1 MAQVNATTKNRLFM
15 LLLGNGLVSFGG
27 WIDYIVILTLS
38 VFYWKADQYDVALI
52 GAVTLLPGIV
62 LSKPIGMLVSS
73 HYMIHWLRV
82 SLLLRALCTVVL
94 LMATSLQGFIIVAVM
109 RATFNSIALPAIS
122 VLSANSVPK
131 KERNHYYSVLNMIN
145 SAAKMIGPALGSAL
159 SVLLSD
165 TYTLLFSGFLTFLGF
180 IVFCCIGAQRVSSL
194 GIKKANITQAQ
205 QRLYGTAWYAYVG
218 VIFIYFAMVF
228 MVNNQ
233 LPVILSTMKMNKQT
247 LGMLVSASAI
257 GNFLYGFWRVK
268 KSKHNPL
275 TGKISELL
283 MPAMSTMVC
292 FVIIS
297 VCFFYFD
304 LLHIE
309 TLLLCFFLIGM
320 VSACFFISSN
330 IYLVTHFNEQIGIAS
345 GWVQSVQNL
354 AMLVAP
360 FVGAFV
366 LSHTS
371 SGGKLFLLSGVVGLC
386 CLLGIRMLVKSSLSI
401 ISSV

>member
-1 MAQVNATTKNRLFM
+1 M
-15 LLLGNGLVSFGG
+15 VSFGG

-52 GAVTLLPGIV
+52 GAATLLPGIV
-62 LSKPIGMLVSS
+62 LSKPIGMLVSHRS
-73 HYMIHWLRV
+73 MIYWLRA
-82 SLLLRALCTVVL
+82 SLLLRALCTIVL
-94 LMATSLQGFIIVAVM
+94 LMATSLQGFIILAVI
-109 RATFNSIALPAIS
+109 RATFNSIAIPAIS
-122 VLSANSVPK
+122 VLSANSVLE

-180 IVFCCIGAQRVSSL
+180 IVFCCLGTQPVSML
-194 GIKKANITQAQ
+194 RMKKANTMKLQ

-218 VIFIYFAMVF
+218 VMFIYFAIIF

-233 LPVILSTMKMNKQT
+233 LPVILNAMKMNKQA
-247 LGMLVSASAI
+247 LGMLISASAI

-292 FVIIS
+292 FVMIS

-320 VSACFFISSN
+320 VSARFSISSN
-330 IYLVTHFNEQIGIAS
+330 IYLVTNFNEQIGVAS
-345 GWVQSVQNL
+345 GWVQSIQNL
-354 AMLVAP
+354 AMLGAP
-360 FVGAFV
+360 FMGAFV

-371 SGGKLFLLSGVVGLC
+371 SGKLFLLSGVVGLC
-386 CLLGIRMLVKSSLSI
+386 CLLGIRMLVNSSLSI
-401 ISSV
+401 VSSK

>member
-1 MAQVNATTKNRLFM
+1 MAQVDAATKNRLRM
-15 LLLGNGLVSFGG
+15 LLLGDGIVSFGG

-52 GAVTLLPGIV
+52 GAATLCPGIV
-62 LSKPIGMLVSS
+62 LSKPIGMLVSHPS
-73 HYMIHWLRV
+73 MIHWLRA
-82 SLLLRALCTVVL
+82 SLLLRAFCTVLL
-94 LMATSLQGFIIVAVM
+94 LMATSLQGFIILAVI

-122 VLSANSVPK
+122 VLSANSVPED
-131 KERNHYYSVLNMIN
+131 ERSRYYSVLNMIN

-159 SVLLSD
+159 SILLSE
-165 TYTLLFSGFLTFLGF
+165 TYTLFFSGFLTFLGF
-180 IVFCCIGAQRVSSL
+180 IVFCCLGAQPISSL
-194 GIKKANITQAQ
+194 KIKKADTMTTQ
-205 QRLYGTAWYAYVG
+205 QRLYGTTWYAYVG
-218 VIFIYFAMVF
+218 VMFIYFAMVF

-233 LPVILSTMKMNKQT
+233 LPVILSAMKMNKQV

-257 GNFLYGFWRVK
+257 GNFLYGFWSVK
-268 KSKHNPL
+268 KSKHKPL

-292 FVIIS
+292 FVVIS

-320 VSACFFISSN
+320 VSARFSISSN
-330 IYLVTHFNEQIGIAS
+330 IYLVTHFNEQIGVAS
-345 GWVQSVQNL
+345 GWVQSIQNL

-360 FVGAFV
+360 FMGAFV

-371 SGGKLFLLSGVVGLC
+371 SGKLFLLSGVVGLC
-386 CLLGIRMLVKSSLSI
+386 LLFGIRMLVNNSLPIVSSK
-401 ISSV
+401 

>member
-1 MAQVNATTKNRLFM
+1 M
-15 LLLGNGLVSFGG
+15 SFGG

-52 GAVTLLPGIV
+52 GAATLLPGIV
-62 LSKPIGMLVSS
+62 LSKPIGMLVSHRS
-73 HYMIHWLRV
+73 MIYWLRA
-82 SLLLRALCTVVL
+82 SLLLRALCTIVL
-94 LMATSLQGFIIVAVM
+94 LMATSLQGFIILAVI
-109 RATFNSIALPAIS
+109 RATFNSIAIPAIS
-122 VLSANSVPK
+122 VLSANSVLE

-180 IVFCCIGAQRVSSL
+180 IVFCCLGTQPVSML
-194 GIKKANITQAQ
+194 RMKKANTMKLQ

-218 VIFIYFAMVF
+218 VMFIYFAIIF

-233 LPVILSTMKMNKQT
+233 LPVILNAMKMNKQA
-247 LGMLVSASAI
+247 LGMLISASAI

-292 FVIIS
+292 FVMIS

-320 VSACFFISSN
+320 VSARFSISSN
-330 IYLVTHFNEQIGIAS
+330 IYLVTNFNEQIGVAS
-345 GWVQSVQNL
+345 GWVQSIQNL
-354 AMLVAP
+354 AMLGAP
-360 FVGAFV
+360 FMGAFV

-371 SGGKLFLLSGVVGLC
+371 SGKLFLLSGVVGLC
-386 CLLGIRMLVKSSLSI
+386 CLLGIRMLVNSSLSI
-401 ISSV
+401 VSSK